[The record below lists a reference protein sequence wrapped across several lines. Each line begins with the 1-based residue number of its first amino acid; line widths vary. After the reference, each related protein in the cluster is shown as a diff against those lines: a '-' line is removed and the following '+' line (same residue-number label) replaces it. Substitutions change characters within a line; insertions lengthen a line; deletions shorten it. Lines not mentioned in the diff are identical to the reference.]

1 MGGNENASFIE
12 DKGLIVVVALQSPSL
27 FEIADGLL
35 EIAILELNEGHVVEN
50 GWIGW
55 IVPEG
60 ALEVNLSLRKMTL
73 LNFSIGL
80 LFGEPGSDGRFCCG
94 RASGQDKGNDG

>member
-35 EIAILELNEGHVVEN
+35 EIAILELNEAMLLRMVGSV
-50 GWIGW
+50 GLSRR
-55 IVPEG
+55 
-60 ALEVNLSLRKMTL
+60 ALLRST
-73 LNFSIGL
+73 SACA
-80 LFGEPGSDGRFCCG
+80 R
-94 RASGQDKGNDG
+94 